1 MGRMRRRGRSPLLV
15 LAAVTALAACGSGEA
30 ASPSEAPSTV
40 GNVGRLPDELP
51 GRATPPSPPTTSDE
65 GFGPYVTTEDDDPD
79 ANPRAELTWRPGRAG
94 ELADGNRLLV
104 LGDSILE
111 STTTRYGGEMCDRL
125 NPHGWAVEIDA
136 ENGRDAR
143 VGLDVLQDRLETG
156 EDWDAAVVMLG
167 NNYRDDPEE
176 LDEQLGEILDLLAP
190 APVLLLTVTEFESEQ
205 AVVNFVIRNVAAER
219 ENVQVLEWSERTRHD
234 GSLTGPDGL
243 HLSEDGKVALVAMIR
258 LALGD
263 APPGGFGQCLDA

>member
-1 MGRMRRRGRSPLLV
+1 MGRMRRRGRSPLIV
-15 LAAVTALAACGSGEA
+15 LAAATALAACGSGEA
-30 ASPSEAPSTV
+30 ASPSAAPSTV

-51 GRATPPSPPTTSDE
+51 SRTAPSSPTTSDR
-65 GFGPYVTTEDDDPD
+65 GYAPYVTTDDDEP
-79 ANPRAELTWRPGRAG
+79 AGAELTWAPGRAG
-94 ELADGNRLLV
+94 ERADGNRRLV

-136 ENGRDAR
+136 ENGRDAG
-143 VGLDVLQDRLETG
+143 VGLDVLEDRLETG

-176 LDEQLGEILDLLAP
+176 LDEQLGQILDLLAP

-219 ENVQVLEWSERTRHD
+219 ENVRVLEWSERTRHD
-234 GSLTGPDGL
+234 DSLTGPDGL
-243 HLSEDGKVALVAMIR
+243 HLSEDGKVALVAMVR

-263 APPGGFGQCLDA
+263 APPGSFGQCLDA

>member
-1 MGRMRRRGRSPLLV
+1 MRRRGRGPLIA
-15 LAAVTALAACGSGEA
+15 LAAAVALAACGSGEA
-30 ASPSEAPSTV
+30 ASPSEPLSTV
-40 GNVGRLPDELP
+40 GNVGRLPGELP
-51 GRATPPSPPTTSDE
+51 GRATPSTTTAARGSAS
-65 GFGPYVTTEDDDPD
+65 YVTTADDDRDEDSD
-79 ANPRAELTWRPGRAG
+79 AEPTWAPGRAG

-111 STTTRYGGEMCDRL
+111 ATTTRYGGEMCARL

-136 ENGRDAR
+136 ENGRDAG
-143 VGLDVLQDRLETG
+143 VGLDVLEDRLETG

-167 NNYRDDPEE
+167 NNYRDDPAE
-176 LDEQLGEILDLLAP
+176 LDQQLGQILDLLSP

-205 AVVNFVIRNVAAER
+205 AVVNVVIRNAAAAR
-219 ENVQVLEWSERTRHD
+219 ENVRLLEWSERTRHD

-243 HLSEDGKVALVAMIR
+243 HLSDRGKVALVAMIR

-263 APPGGFGQCLDA
+263 APPGSFGQCLDD